1 MQSRDIVN
9 QARAGLFP
17 SLSGVGSVFDQRG
30 GGSSSF
36 INTSGTTGTTT
47 SGTATTGVVPA
58 KSVARTSYSGFVNLN
73 WEPDVWGLVRRTIEG
88 DISAAQ
94 SNQALLAVTS
104 LSAQGSLAQY
114 YFELRALDMDQQL
127 LDKTVIDYRKA
138 LQLTRNQYASGVAA
152 LADIVQAEVQL
163 ETAQAQAI
171 NNGILRGQYEHAIAV
186 LMGRPPADFSM
197 PSRPLKARPPVIP
210 VSVPTAWLER
220 RPDIAQA
227 ERTMQQAN
235 AQIGVAISAYYPSV
249 NLSGSVSMGGT
260 SLSQLLTYPS
270 TGWSYGM
277 QVADIIFDGGLRQAT
292 VKAARDGYIAQ
303 VATYRQTVLTAFQD
317 VEDNLVALR
326 LLEKEG
332 IVQNKAAA
340 NAVKSLH
347 LVINQYKSGTVPY
360 SSVITAQIAAY
371 SAQKTAYDVVGLQ
384 MSTAVALIKALGGG
398 FRAQDIEKM

>member
-1 MQSRDIVN
+1 
-9 QARAGLFP
+9 
-17 SLSGVGSVFDQRG
+17 
-30 GGSSSF
+30 
-36 INTSGTTGTTT
+36 
-47 SGTATTGVVPA
+47 
-58 KSVARTSYSGFVNLN
+58 
-73 WEPDVWGLVRRTIEG
+73 
-88 DISAAQ
+88 
-94 SNQALLAVTS
+94 
-104 LSAQGSLAQY
+104 
-114 YFELRALDMDQQL
+114 
-127 LDKTVIDYRKA
+127 
-138 LQLTRNQYASGVAA
+138 
-152 LADIVQAEVQL
+152 
-163 ETAQAQAI
+163 
-171 NNGILRGQYEHAIAV
+171 
-186 LMGRPPADFSM
+186 
-197 PSRPLKARPPVIP
+197 
-210 VSVPTAWLER
+210 
-220 RPDIAQA
+220 
-227 ERTMQQAN
+227 MQQAN
-235 AQIGVAISAYYPSV
+235 AQIGVAISAYYPSI
-249 NLSGSVSMGGT
+249 NLSGSVSIGGT